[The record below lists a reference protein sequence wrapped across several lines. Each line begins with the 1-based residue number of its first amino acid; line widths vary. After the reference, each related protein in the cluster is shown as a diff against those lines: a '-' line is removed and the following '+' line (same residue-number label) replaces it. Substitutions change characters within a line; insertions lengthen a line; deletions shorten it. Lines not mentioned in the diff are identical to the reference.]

1 MNRIKEYLFITAF
14 VSLFYTLTLS
24 GYFIFIIG
32 LNLEQY
38 ILWLWTGQIINF
50 ILSYPLGKLLVWYIS
65 KVKRFY
71 E

>member
-1 MNRIKEYLFITAF
+1 MNKLKEYIFITAF

-24 GYFIFIIG
+24 VYMLLIIG
-32 LNLEQY
+32 LSFDQY
-38 ILWLWTGQIINF
+38 ILWLWTGQIVNF
-50 ILSYPLGKLLVWYIS
+50 VLSYPMGKFLIWYIS